1 MKTKIK
7 PRLTTKNQSFGEK
20 KEEFGADLAHN
31 ETGTPGIQ
39 RERRNLGFSPKKQ
52 ERGRGKTDF
61 RLPKLG
67 GKKKDKTQRVLT
79 ESLTG
84 EVGTPKTCWKREIWE
99 FGCEVV
105 MGKIPQSG

>member
-1 MKTKIK
+1 MNREL
-7 PRLTTKNQSFGEK
+7 P
-20 KEEFGADLAHN
+20 EFRENAGIWDLA
-31 ETGTPGIQ
+31 
-39 RERRNLGFSPKKQ
+39 PKKQ

-84 EVGTPKTCWKREIWE
+84 EVGTPKTCWKREIRE
-99 FGCEVV
+99 FGCKAVT
-105 MGKIPQSG
+105 GKIPQSG